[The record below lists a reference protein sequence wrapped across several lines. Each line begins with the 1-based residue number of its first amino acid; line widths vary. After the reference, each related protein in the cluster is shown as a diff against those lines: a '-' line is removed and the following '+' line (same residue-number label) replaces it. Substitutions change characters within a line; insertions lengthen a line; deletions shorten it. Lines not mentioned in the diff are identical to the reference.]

1 MKTIYHPG
9 YVRLVQAL
17 KQRRLRLGLSQQQ
30 VAGRLGC
37 CRTRVVKIEQREL
50 RLDVL
55 GYWHWCGVLRTSPGR
70 LLALLGEENPP
81 A

>member
-9 YVRLVQAL
+9 YVRLVRAL
-17 KQRRLRLGLSQQQ
+17 KQRRMELGLSQQA
-30 VAGRLGC
+30 VATRLGC

-55 GYWHWCGVLRTSPGR
+55 GYWNWCSVLKMNPGR
-70 LLALLGEENPP
+70 LMGLLGKKNPP